1 MESDAKFNPYHRPSS
16 YDVLGLADGPA
27 TPTREIGRV
36 YNDQL
41 RKSRTIRD
49 TGERSRRMEELK
61 LARDQLLRPD
71 DRVLLDFFMVGGD
84 LFNALCTRYA
94 REVSATPVAAGE
106 VLRELFPTRRH
117 DDLLPLTPDALTEEF
132 LSVEVQFFE
141 EPGEAARLPLT
152 TSEF

>member
-1 MESDAKFNPYHRPSS
+1 MESDPKFNPYHRPTS

-49 TGERSRRMEELK
+49 TGERSRRMDELK
-61 LARDQLLRPD
+61 FARDRLLRPD
-71 DRVLLDFFMVGGD
+71 DRVLLDFFLLGSD
-84 LFNALCTRYA
+84 LFAALCTRYA
-94 REVSATPVAAGE
+94 REVSATPVAATE
-106 VLRELFPTRRH
+106 VLCDLYPIRRH
-117 DDLLPLTPDALTEEF
+117 DDLVPISPESLAEEF
-132 LSVEVQFFE
+132 LRIKHEFFE
-141 EPGEAARLPLT
+141 EPSETARLPLM